1 MPPTVCFLLLIWH
14 ASMVDGSSSHEQN
27 AMSFSIKCD
36 PYAELKF
43 EGDQECKNETLA
55 KIASSVNEQIN
66 VQIDVYIPLLLLNE
80 TAAFTNLTSLTING
94 GLKGIMTNISCVV
107 NGSSNDAGIILSNI
121 TEYISLNNLRL
132 LSCGSISEKRNTENF
147 YDSEYSSALTIIHG
161 RNVNLD
167 KVVIERSKGLGLTIL
182 DHQGGEVNIVSSVFK
197 ENKVE
202 ETSVKQLGG
211 GGVYIELEPNCPTCP
226 DVHKTFTFEDCLF
239 YNNTAITND
248 TLASSSVHTEVFNDK
263 KQRNGRGGGA
273 YVLLRGGTTNIRVL
287 FSRCT
292 FRGNQG
298 LIGGGLSV
306 NMLGENNRNSTN
318 VTVEIRDS
326 QFESNGCTK
335 HNSEEVRDMCGAS
348 PDAGFGGGL
357 QLTFNAFSNYTA
369 VDDAA
374 ISHSRY
380 LVRNS
385 NFTKNC
391 AVVGGG
397 VSYLSYRWRTDTVSM
412 SFDDC
417 IFDQNTAHM
426 GSAVAMT
433 PSRFSKMYSGNI
445 VIPHF
450 HNCLF
455 STNFIFDKCFQS
467 FKAQENAGIGTVY
480 SSSYNIDFQ
489 GSNDFENNW
498 GSAIHIV
505 NGILNFTASNVNF
518 INNTA
523 QWGGALALFGDSTM
537 IVGSNKY
544 NFILNMALIQGGAI
558 YVNLIDKA
566 DFTISR
572 SCFIYYNGNR
582 NHLQSSRVWHT
593 NITFHGNIALKCT
606 GGHAIYATSLHSC
619 QGDDSAF
626 KSDSKLTFAN
636 ISEVL
641 FGQGVT
647 LDNNDTLQPQIMTD
661 GAWLE
666 LNNSTPLE
674 IIPGKRFH
682 HGLKVKDDFGHY
694 INVSFKVIIDREA
707 TNVSFDPSYST
718 FVKGGI
724 KLSGSAGNNASI
736 LLSPVGPRYNYVK
749 LNVTLLKCPPGYK
762 LNGMS
767 QCTCNTDAHFGLLKC
782 DNFEFKSYLLPGFWV
797 GLIDESTLVTSNCY
811 FCVYN
816 NSISSASSKSV
827 YEVLLPQSYS
837 ELNKAVCGET
847 RTGVVCGVCQKGYTV
862 HFHSPHYL
870 CKQAKPFG
878 CKLGWFFYILSEL
891 VPGTAVFVFVLVF
904 NISFTSGAIN
914 GFILFSQLLGSL
926 DLYAGGVT
934 AFSIADKQKIDDAT
948 AGSRILYGFFNLDFF
963 NSEALSFCL
972 WQGATALDMIAF
984 RYITIF
990 YTVLL
995 VVAVIFVMNKCG
1007 GRCLSRCCRITTVKV
1022 SVIHGIST
1030 FLVIC
1035 YAQCVKVSLS
1045 LLVPVH
1051 LHTESNFRLHSRV
1064 WFNGEVRHLSPQHL
1078 PYAIPAILILLTI
1091 GILPPSLLLTYP
1103 MLNKL
1108 LAFLA
1113 LKKRDHST
1121 SSFL

>member
-1 MPPTVCFLLLIWH
+1 MF
-14 ASMVDGSSSHEQN
+14 
-27 AMSFSIKCD
+27 
-36 PYAELKF
+36 
-43 EGDQECKNETLA
+43 
-55 KIASSVNEQIN
+55 
-66 VQIDVYIPLLLLNE
+66 
-80 TAAFTNLTSLTING
+80 
-94 GLKGIMTNISCVV
+94 
-107 NGSSNDAGIILSNI
+107 
-121 TEYISLNNLRL
+121 
-132 LSCGSISEKRNTENF
+132 
-147 YDSEYSSALTIIHG
+147 
-161 RNVNLD
+161 
-167 KVVIERSKGLGLTIL
+167 
-182 DHQGGEVNIVSSVFK
+182 
-197 ENKVE
+197 
-202 ETSVKQLGG
+202 
-211 GGVYIELEPNCPTCP
+211 
-226 DVHKTFTFEDCLF
+226 
-239 YNNTAITND
+239 
-248 TLASSSVHTEVFNDK
+248 
-263 KQRNGRGGGA
+263 
-273 YVLLRGGTTNIRVL
+273 
-287 FSRCT
+287 
-292 FRGNQG
+292 
-298 LIGGGLSV
+298 
-306 NMLGENNRNSTN
+306 GENNRNSTN

-326 QFESNGCTK
+326 QFESNGCAK
-335 HNSEEVRDMCGAS
+335 HNMEEVRDVCGAS

-357 QLTFNAFSNYTA
+357 QLTFNAFSKNYAT

-380 LVRNS
+380 LVRKS

-397 VSYLSYRWRTDTVSM
+397 VSYLSYRWQTDTVSM

-417 IFDQNTAHM
+417 IFEQNTAHL

-433 PSRFSKMYSGNI
+433 PNRFSKMYGGNI

-450 HNCLF
+450 HNCSFL
-455 STNFIFDKCFQS
+455 TNFIFDKCFES
-467 FKAQENAGIGTVY
+467 FKAQESTGIGTVY

-489 GSNDFENNW
+489 GSNDFINNW

-505 NGILNFTASNVNF
+505 NGILDFTASNVSFN
-518 INNTA
+518 NNTA
-523 QWGGALALFGDSTM
+523 LWGGALALFGDSIM

-544 NFILNMALIQGGAI
+544 NFTSNTAFIQGGAI

-572 SCFIYYNGNR
+572 SCFIYYNGTR

-593 NITFHGNIALKCT
+593 NITFHGNKALNRT
-606 GGHAIYATSLHSC
+606 GGHAIYATTLHSC
-619 QGDDSAF
+619 QSEDSAF
-626 KSDSKLTFAN
+626 KSDSKLIFAN
-636 ISEVL
+636 ISELV
-641 FGQGVT
+641 FGEVVT

-666 LNNSTPLE
+666 FNKSTPLE

-694 INVSFKVIIDREA
+694 LNVSFKVIIDIREA
-707 TNVSFDPSYST
+707 KNVSFDPSYST
-718 FVKGGI
+718 FVKGVV
-724 KLSGSAGNNASI
+724 KLTGSAGNNASI

-762 LNGMS
+762 LNKMS

-782 DNFEFKSYLLPGFWV
+782 DNLEFKSYILPGFWV
-797 GLIDESTLVTSNCY
+797 GLIDEILVTSECY

-816 NSISSASSKSV
+816 NSISSASSRSV

-837 ELNKAVCGET
+837 ELNKAVCGDT

-862 HFHSPHYL
+862 HFHSPYYL

-878 CKLGWFFYILSEL
+878 CKLGWFYYILSEL
-891 VPGTAVFVFVLVF
+891 VPVTAVFVFVLVF
-904 NISFTSGAIN
+904 NISFTSGAFN
-914 GFILFSQLLGSL
+914 GFILFSQLIGSL
-926 DLYAGGVT
+926 DLYAGGIT
-934 AFSIADKQKIDDAT
+934 AFSVADKHKIDDT
-948 AGSRILYGFFNLDFF
+948 TEGSRILYGFFSLDFF
-963 NSEALSFCL
+963 NSETLSFCL

-995 VVAVIFVMNKCG
+995 VVVVIFVMNKCG
-1007 GRCLSRCCRITTVKV
+1007 GRCLGRCCRITTVKV

-1035 YAQCVKVSLS
+1035 YAQCVRVSLS
-1045 LLVPVH
+1045 LLLPVS
-1051 LHTESNFRLHSRV
+1051 LHTEINNSNVRLRSRV
-1064 WFNGEVRHLSPQHL
+1064 WFNGEVEHLSQQHW

-1108 LAFLA
+1108 LTVFGLEERRPFNVIFSMSWLKPLLDSFQGCYRDNFRFFAGLHFLY
-1113 LKKRDHST
+1113 RW
-1121 SSFL
+1121 SFLLIHWNSITYSIYFTGTGGILLFMLTLHTICQPYVKRAHNIVDTLLLANLVLINYLSFFNYHKSRSHSLDYGATVSAASIQLVLIYLPLIVMGMYFLILLGKGIFRKYTGCFLPEKSKRLRELMKMMSTQKENFDLNVDDEFVHDRFENSVEYQEF